1 MQECNYKCIRGIF
14 YKTAFV
20 VDKNLNHKVTKALS
34 EIDTLLS

>member
-1 MQECNYKCIRGIF
+1 MHEYFNSCIRGIF